1 MTSRVLLQVPH
12 DGPMCDLLW
21 SDPDE
26 IDGWNISPRGAGFLF
41 GGDVCTS
48 FNQVNGIS
56 LIARAHQ
63 LVMEGYKWMF
73 NEQVCITMAVC
84 IDSCLTATCM
94 VHHSAA
100 SCNHHKKYT
109 RSIHQDLV
117 YFTLLGFQSHKLADC
132 SSARFQPSSAFQLS
146 HILVSK
152 MAASHSRSRE

>member
-1 MTSRVLLQVPH
+1 MLTVFRFTPLQVPH

-73 NEQVCITMAVC
+73 NEQVSFVAFSVMF
-84 IDSCLTATCM
+84 
-94 VHHSAA
+94 
-100 SCNHHKKYT
+100 K
-109 RSIHQDLV
+109 
-117 YFTLLGFQSHKLADC
+117 
-132 SSARFQPSSAFQLS
+132 ARGMLCCA
-146 HILVSK
+146 
-152 MAASHSRSRE
+152 